1 MCAPGRGRP
10 TPLAALPRR
19 ATTQRMQRAVPSS
32 GLPLRLYVL
41 VKFVTRY
48 NPVQELLIGYK
59 LHENN
64 ANGSWPPAPA
74 LTVPVRSLQ
83 RKRLCRPRLL
93 HEASE
98 PPVTAPFPR
107 AAASHRQRGCWTSL
121 AASILPPA

>member
-74 LTVPVRSLQ
+74 LTVAC
-83 RKRLCRPRLL
+83 KRLCRPRLL

-98 PPVTAPFPR
+98 APVTAPFPR